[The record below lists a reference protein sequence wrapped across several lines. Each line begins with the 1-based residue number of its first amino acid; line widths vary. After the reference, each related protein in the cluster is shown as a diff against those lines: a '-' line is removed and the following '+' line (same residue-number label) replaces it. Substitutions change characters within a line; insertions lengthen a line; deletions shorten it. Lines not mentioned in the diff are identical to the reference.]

1 VAAWAPPECFS
12 WPGNSRQKEIDMSS
26 DDIKKG
32 GSFLIEDTDPQDVF
46 TPEDFSDEQKMFA
59 KTAEDF
65 IFGEVIPAIE
75 KTEAQEEGAMVSL
88 LKKSGELGLLMVD
101 VPEKY
106 GGLGLDKATSMLVT
120 EVVSK
125 GGSFASTF
133 GGQVGIGTLP
143 VVFYGDEDQ
152 KQKYLP
158 GLASGEIVSCY
169 ALTEAD
175 AGTDAM
181 AGRARADLSED
192 GKFYILNGEKM
203 FITNA
208 GWADLFIVFAKIDGD
223 KFSCFIVEKEYEG
236 LSTGAEERKMGIKG
250 SSTVTVAL
258 DNCKVPVEN
267 QLGEIGKGHKIA
279 FNILNVGRFKLGVA
293 CAGSAKIAL
302 DDSIKYAKE
311 RHQFGQPIAN
321 FGMIKNK
328 LANMATRIYAVES
341 MSYRTAGLLDAI
353 LEPIDKEADDA
364 PQKTMEGVE
373 EYATE
378 CSIMK
383 IKGSEMLDYVV
394 DEGVQIFGGYGYIA
408 EYAVERYYRDARITR
423 LYEGTN
429 EINRMLIPGMLLKR
443 AMKKELPLLAAAT
456 KVQNELL
463 DFPSFD
469 EDEAEGPLVEEKKL
483 VDNAKKVSLLTTG
496 LAAQKYGDKLQNEQ
510 GVLGTLADIIIETYG
525 MESTWLRTMK
535 IVAERGEDGAAT
547 EINMARLYVGEAI
560 GQIELWTREVLAAC
574 ADGDELRTMLAAL
587 KRLTKYV
594 PIDALHTRLEIADH
608 FIEKEKYEI

>member
-1 VAAWAPPECFS
+1 
-12 WPGNSRQKEIDMSS
+12 MSS